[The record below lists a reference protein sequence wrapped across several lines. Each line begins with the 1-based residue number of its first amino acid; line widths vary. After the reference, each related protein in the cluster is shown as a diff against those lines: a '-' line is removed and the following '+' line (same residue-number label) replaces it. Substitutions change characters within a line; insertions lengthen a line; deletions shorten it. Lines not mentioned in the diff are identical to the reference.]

1 MQKQFSMSDCLMHQR
16 RDVILLFL
24 NQLKARQSASSLWL
38 LLHKLMKKSHRPS
51 QFRPCVNGD
60 LIAMCLLRSSLMKPF
75 FQGVSRN
82 LSMMTLIL
90 KLDCD
95 LLVTILD
102 LVEHFIFVSFAWCGA
117 SIKTLGLHLSFITV
131 LMSVILVVMLS
142 STASSCGNG

>member
-1 MQKQFSMSDCLMHQR
+1 
-16 RDVILLFL
+16 
-24 NQLKARQSASSLWL
+24 
-38 LLHKLMKKSHRPS
+38 
-51 QFRPCVNGD
+51 
-60 LIAMCLLRSSLMKPF
+60 MKPF

-142 STASSCGNG
+142 TTASSCGNG

>member
-1 MQKQFSMSDCLMHQR
+1 
-16 RDVILLFL
+16 
-24 NQLKARQSASSLWL
+24 
-38 LLHKLMKKSHRPS
+38 
-51 QFRPCVNGD
+51 
-60 LIAMCLLRSSLMKPF
+60 MKPF

-117 SIKTLGLHLSFITV
+117 SIKTLVLHLSFITV